1 MIIGLLQ
8 VELLIPGCNSL
19 KEKRSVIKKHVFRIR
34 RSYNVAVAETGQ
46 NDIWRKGE
54 LSFITVNSLRDP
66 VERTLNRILKE
77 LSRARDIEVL
87 FDHTQL
93 L

>member
-19 KEKRSVIKKHVFRIR
+19 KEKRSVIKKHLYRIR
-34 RSYNVAVAETGQ
+34 RSYNVAVAETGK
-46 NDIWRKGE
+46 NDIWRRAE
-54 LSFITVNSLRDP
+54 LSFITVNTLRDS
-66 VERTLNRILKE
+66 VERTLNKILKD
-77 LSRARDIEVL
+77 LGNARDIEVL
-87 FDHTQL
+87 FDSIQL